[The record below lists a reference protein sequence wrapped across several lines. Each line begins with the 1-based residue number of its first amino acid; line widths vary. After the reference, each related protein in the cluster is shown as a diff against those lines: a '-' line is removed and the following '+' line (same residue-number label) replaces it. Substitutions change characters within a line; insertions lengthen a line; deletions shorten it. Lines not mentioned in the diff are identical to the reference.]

1 MAGRKKA
8 VKKASRKKAV
18 KKASRKNAVKKASRK
33 KVSTSSDGDGSLV
46 YSDVRRDVLLWRGL
60 R

>member
-8 VKKASRKKAV
+8 VKKA
-18 KKASRKNAVKKASRK
+18 VKKASRK
-33 KVSTSSDGDGSLV
+33 KLSTSSDEGGPLV

>member
-18 KKASRKNAVKKASRK
+18 KKASRKKL
-33 KVSTSSDGDGSLV
+33 STSSDEGGPLV